1 MRTVLAVIAFAFAT
15 GVAVGQP
22 VAQPQSQPLPAGE
35 PVSQMRPVVASEPP
49 VLPGGTDVS
58 QPLQPVGS
66 DPLAPPPPTTGP
78 VPEVKPIAPEHPL
91 GPLGPSWDTLEL
103 LYWWPTH
110 QPIPPLVYGSN
121 SGVPSLVGGNGSLLA
136 GGHAISSQPSAGG
149 RFTLG
154 YSLNNAQ
161 TFGLEGTYLFLGT
174 RSFNETVRNFA
185 GSPIQS
191 FGLPYTNASTGAS
204 ELLLLGQG
212 SGTQSFLNL
221 STSVRVQGGE
231 INTVA
236 NVFDEKNVKLNFLL
250 GWRNFQTYEGLS
262 IAQTQYRYTGAGGVF
277 QTADQFDARNS
288 FNGGQ
293 LGLYADVRRGIVF
306 CELTTKV
313 AFGQNY
319 EVVKTGG
326 MTHLLLPGVGGA
338 ISQTYPGSGVYVQP
352 SNLGRTASGVFAIL
366 PEGTIKFGF
375 RLGDSGRLYVGYSFL
390 YLTDAV
396 RPGDQIDRTLYTT
409 QVPLVSGTGPVYT
422 SDRPARIFTH
432 SDFWVQGVVIGL
444 ETRY

>member
-15 GVAVGQP
+15 GVVLGQP
-22 VAQPQSQPLPAGE
+22 VAQPQSQPLPPGQ
-35 PVSQMRPVVASEPP
+35 PVSQMRPVVASDPAA
-49 VLPGGTDVS
+49 LPGGTDVS
-58 QPLQPVGS
+58 QPLQPVGP
-66 DPLAPPPPTTGP
+66 DPIAPSLPA
-78 VPEVKPIAPEHPL
+78 VPEVKAIAPERPI

-103 LYWWPTH
+103 LYWWPTR
-110 QPIPPLVYGSN
+110 QPIPALAYAPN
-121 SGVPSLVGGNGSLLA
+121 SGISALTGANGTLLA

-154 YSLNNAQ
+154 YSLNDAE
-161 TFGLEGTYLFLGT
+161 TFGIEGTYLFLGT

-185 GSPIQS
+185 GSPITS

-231 INTVA
+231 VNTVA
-236 NVFDEKNVKLNFLL
+236 NIMDEKNVKLNFLL

-306 CELTTKV
+306 CEVITKV

-326 MTHLLLPGVGGA
+326 MTHLLLPGGGG
-338 ISQTYPGSGVYVQP
+338 QTFAGSGIYVQP
-352 SNLGRTASGVFAIL
+352 SNLGRTASGVFAVL

-396 RPGDQIDRTLYTT
+396 RPGDQIDRTLYPA
-409 QVPLVSGTGPVYT
+409 QVPLVSGTGPVSA